1 MNQETKSP
9 GGKAEL
15 RRQQILDAAAE
26 CFRKSGFHAASMAEI
41 AKSFG
46 MSAGH
51 IYNYFESKEAIIA
64 AMVKRDM
71 DQALERIA
79 RIQGEKDILKAMLGT
94 VDEGV
99 QRRIDRRELD
109 MEILAEA
116 ARNPKVAATVQCTDA
131 VIREKVS
138 NLIEGILLAGST
150 PEPTPDA
157 TADTPGNAIAGNT
170 EKQSLAGK
178 DKLAAKSTILM
189 ALFDGLQIRA
199 IRDPNMD
206 ADEIARL
213 LKAIIPQL
221 LKS

>member
-1 MNQETKSP
+1 MNQETKIP
-9 GGKAEL
+9 GSKAEL

-51 IYNYFESKEAIIA
+51 IYNYFESKEAIIE

-79 RIQGEKDILKAMLGT
+79 RVQGEKDILKAMLGT

-99 QRRIDRRELD
+99 QRRIKRSELD

-116 ARNPKVAATVQCTDA
+116 ARNPKVASTVQHTDA
-131 VIREKVS
+131 VIRDKVS
-138 NLIEGILLAGST
+138 HLIQGIKPAAT
-150 PEPTPDA
+150 PEGRPA
-157 TADTPGNAIAGNT
+157 HNKA
-170 EKQSLAGK
+170 E
-178 DKLAAKSTILM
+178 LAAKATLLM

-199 IRDPNMD
+199 IRDPDMD
-206 ADEIARL
+206 ADEIGKL
-213 LKAIIPQL
+213 LKTVIQQML
-221 LKS
+221 QR